1 MTTTTLACG
10 GALAGAVL
18 LVWPARPDGRP
29 RLHRVVAA
37 QHRTDGAPSVRRDL
51 RRPASGLAALGIA
64 VFVGGWLG
72 LMLAAAS
79 LVVLPRWL
87 RSLESARDRVR
98 RARRAAELPLLC
110 DVLAACLNA
119 GATPQLAVAAIAD
132 AGESALQTDLR
143 RISRSLAAGASWDL
157 AWRACDAQLSQVAGV
172 MAASVRSGASAAPL
186 LRSLATEL
194 RKDRRA
200 DRLDAA
206 RRLGVHTAAPLG
218 LCFLPGFVLLGL
230 VPIVA
235 GLVVAL

>member
-1 MTTTTLACG
+1 M
-10 GALAGAVL
+10 
-18 LVWPARPDGRP
+18 
-29 RLHRVVAA
+29 
-37 QHRTDGAPSVRRDL
+37 
-51 RRPASGLAALGIA
+51 AALGIV

-72 LMLAAAS
+72 LALGVVS
-79 LVVLPRWL
+79 LIAIPRWL
-87 RSLESARDRVR
+87 RSLESGRDRAG

-119 GATPQLAVAAIAD
+119 GATPHLAVTAIAD
-132 AGESALQTDLR
+132 TGDSALQADLR
-143 RISRSLAAGASWDL
+143 HVSRSLAAGASWDE
-157 AWRACDAQLSQVAGV
+157 AWRSRDSDVSQVASV
-172 MAASVRSGASAAPL
+172 MAASLRSGASAAPL

-235 GLVVAL
+235 GLIAAL

>member
-1 MTTTTLACG
+1 M
-10 GALAGAVL
+10 AVL
-18 LVWPARPDGRP
+18 LAWPAPADVRP
-29 RLHRVVAA
+29 RLHRVV
-37 QHRTDGAPSVRRDL
+37 TPSSSDEGKSSTQRDL
-51 RRPASGLAALGIA
+51 RGPASAVAALGIV

-72 LMLAAAS
+72 LALGVVS
-79 LVVLPRWL
+79 LIAIPRWL
-87 RSLESARDRVR
+87 RSLESGRDRAG

-119 GATPQLAVAAIAD
+119 GATPHLAVTAIAD
-132 AGESALQTDLR
+132 TGDSALQADLR
-143 RISRSLAAGASWDL
+143 HVSRSLAAGASWDE
-157 AWRACDAQLSQVAGV
+157 AWRSRDSDVSQVASV
-172 MAASVRSGASAAPL
+172 MAASLRSGASAAPL

-235 GLVVAL
+235 GLIAAL